1 MCKHGAWVGLGI
13 PLEPCRSLRQAAAE
27 ESYGRRSILELYR
40 VVQERVMVLKVFH
53 KIIES

>member
-1 MCKHGAWVGLGI
+1 MGLGI